1 MRQIKELQTKR
12 KEVRAT
18 GDGDKKQTG
27 ETGSERQRHT
37 KERGGAWTRCA
48 QNGFAQE
55 KPKQRP
61 WNRKHK
67 DERTRL
73 RNTITC
79 CNFISL
85 NMF

>member
-55 KPKQRP
+55 KTKTTPLEQETQR
-61 WNRKHK
+61 
-67 DERTRL
+67 RTYKASKYYNL
-73 RNTITC
+73 
-79 CNFISL
+79 L
-85 NMF
+85 